1 MPSSSTR
8 PPSTRSSPTRST
20 PGPSTPAPTGPEGSR
35 RRRVRAAAFLRG
47 RGTLTNPGLDLTRLP
62 IGLDPRGLSL
72 VDGVRAALAFGL
84 VILLHEGFP
93 WPPLLTVALAANLAC
108 FADAG
113 GPMRS
118 RLLVLTVF
126 SLLGGIIWGLFGL
139 MQPLG
144 PLPVVPLAGIVI
156 FGCTYAR
163 VWGVQAQAAGNVLVL
178 VLCFALDRPLTPDQA
193 LVAGL
198 VFSAGGL
205 WATLLAL
212 LLWRLH
218 PYRPTHRAVAEVWRR
233 LTRLCDDLEDLAS
246 LTWPENLAWPENSET
261 KAAARGG
268 ARQIF
273 DRQTFDL
280 QAFDRHARA
289 HRRGVREAIEQARTV
304 IVDLARSRERI
315 SDRTAQALI
324 RLEAAE
330 QIFAALIAVSD
341 LIEGEPDPR
350 RRRMARRFLRRL
362 RPLLGVIAR
371 AIRDDSVIDLA
382 RLDRAIDR
390 STRRLAHD
398 RGLHDLATRI
408 LDRVRIGAKL
418 STPDGYRP
426 GGALLGRAS
435 LPLGT
440 RLLGPLSTNF
450 TVASANLRHAVRATV
465 VAAPALWA
473 TLVWAGPFAHWLTM
487 TVVLTMQPFYA
498 ATWQR
503 ALERIGGTVLG
514 GLIGAILASFA
525 TSPLALAALVFPLSI
540 IGFAARQVSYG
551 VFIACL
557 TPLVVLLVEVV
568 EPGHGSW
575 EVAGMRALLTLLGGL
590 IAVASALVLWPIW
603 EPDQVRIELR
613 KAVRAH
619 AAFARAVLCAGPEAE
634 ASGLRAQAARGAGLA
649 LNDLEAALARALQQ
663 PRAGRHPQVESAMVA
678 DATLRRISA
687 RLTALRYAVEVAE
700 PEALAAWSG
709 WITATL
715 SSLGGEGEGTSP
727 PMPSVP
733 RSEGLTRLVAQ
744 IELLGETLAPAA
756 ARSA

>member
-1 MPSSSTR
+1 M
-8 PPSTRSSPTRST
+8 
-20 PGPSTPAPTGPEGSR
+20 
-35 RRRVRAAAFLRG
+35 RAVAFLRG

-72 VDGVRAALAFGL
+72 LDGIRAALAFGL
-84 VILLHEGFP
+84 VILLHEWVA

-118 RLLVLTVF
+118 RLLVLTLF
-126 SLLGGIIWGLFGL
+126 SLLGGVIWGLFGL

-144 PLPVVPLAGIVI
+144 PGPVVPLAGIVI
-156 FGCTYAR
+156 FACTYAR
-163 VWGVQAQAAGNVLVL
+163 VWGVQAQSAGNVLVL
-178 VLCFALDRPLTPDQA
+178 VLCFALDRPLSPDQA

-246 LTWPENLAWPENSET
+246 PASPETPGTRAMPQD
-261 KAAARGG
+261 GH
-268 ARQIF
+268 
-273 DRQTFDL
+273 RQTSNIKTSDIKTSDIQTSDIQTSDPHASDL
-280 QAFDRHARA
+280 QIYDPQIIDHQAFDRHARA

-341 LIEGEPDPR
+341 LIESEPDPR
-350 RRRMARRFLRRL
+350 RRRMVRRFLRRL

-371 AIRDDSVIDLA
+371 AIRDDSVVDLA
-382 RLDRAIDR
+382 RLERAMDR

-398 RGLHDLATRI
+398 RSLHELATRI

-440 RLLGPLSTNF
+440 RLREPLATNF
-450 TVASANLRHAVRATV
+450 TLASANLRHAVRATV

-473 TLVWAGPFAHWLTM
+473 TLVWSGPFAHWLTI

-514 GLIGAILASFA
+514 GLIGAALAGVA
-525 TSPLALAALVFPLSI
+525 TTPLALAALVFPLSI
-540 IGFAARQVSYG
+540 VGFAARQVSYG

-557 TPLVVLLVEVV
+557 TPLVVLLVEVI

-575 EVAGMRALLTLLGGL
+575 EVVGMRALLTLLGGA

-603 EPDQVRIELR
+603 EPDQVRLELR

-634 ASGLRAQAARGAGLA
+634 ASGLRAQASRGAGLA

-687 RLTALRYAVEVAE
+687 RLTALRYAVETAE

-709 WITATL
+709 WVTVAL
-715 SSLGGEGEGTSP
+715 SSLGGDGAMP
-727 PMPSVP
+727 PMPTAP
-733 RSEGLTRLVAQ
+733 RSDGLSRLVAQ
-744 IELLGETLAPAA
+744 VELLAETLNPSTRRGAETPTPQILPGH
-756 ARSA
+756 

>member
-1 MPSSSTR
+1 
-8 PPSTRSSPTRST
+8 
-20 PGPSTPAPTGPEGSR
+20 
-35 RRRVRAAAFLRG
+35 VAFLRG
-47 RGTLTNPGLDLTRLP
+47 RGTLANPGQDLTRLP

-84 VILLHEGFP
+84 VILLHEWLP

-113 GPMRS
+113 GPMRA

-126 SLLGGIIWGLFGL
+126 SLLGGVIWGLFGL

-144 PLPVVPLAGIVI
+144 PVPVVPLAGIVI

-198 VFSAGGL
+198 VFAAGGL

-218 PYRPTHRAVAEVWRR
+218 PYRPTHRAVAE
-233 LTRLCDDLEDLAS
+233 S
-246 LTWPENLAWPENSET
+246 
-261 KAAARGG
+261 G

-273 DRQTFDL
+273 DRQTFER

-330 QIFAALIAVSD
+330 QIFAALIALSD
-341 LIEGEPDPR
+341 LVEGEPDPR

-382 RLDRAIDR
+382 RLERAIDR
-390 STRRLAHD
+390 GTRRLAHD
-398 RGLHDLATRI
+398 RELHDLATRI

-440 RLLGPLSTNF
+440 RLLGPLGTNF
-450 TVASANLRHAVRATV
+450 TFASANLRHAVRATV

-514 GLIGAILASFA
+514 GLIGAVLASFA

-590 IAVASALVLWPIW
+590 IAVGSALVLWPIW
-603 EPDQVRIELR
+603 EPDQVRLELR

-619 AAFARAVLCAGPEAE
+619 AAFARAVLGTGAEAE
-634 ASGLRAQAARGAGLA
+634 ASGARAQAARAAGLA

-663 PRAGRHPQVESAMVA
+663 PRAGRHPQVEMAMVA

-687 RLTALRYAVEVAE
+687 RLTALRYAAE
-700 PEALAAWSG
+700 TADPDALAAWSD
-709 WITATL
+709 WIAATL
-715 SSLGGEGEGTSP
+715 ASLGGEGTP
-727 PMPSVP
+727 PGMPDAP
-733 RSEGLTRLVAQ
+733 RSDGLRRLVGQ
-744 IELLGETLAPAA
+744 VELLAETLKPGGTRPAGA
-756 ARSA
+756 

>member
-1 MPSSSTR
+1 MPPSSTPSASNR
-8 PPSTRSSPTRST
+8 PA
-20 PGPSTPAPTGPEGSR
+20 PGPSAIAPTGPEGGR
-35 RRRVRAAAFLRG
+35 RRRMRAAAFLRG

-72 VDGVRAALAFGL
+72 VDVVRAALAFGL
-84 VILLHEGFP
+84 IILLHEWFP

-126 SLLGGIIWGLFGL
+126 SVLGGFIWGLFGL
-139 MQPLG
+139 IQPLG
-144 PLPVVPLAGIVI
+144 PVPVVPLAGIVI

-198 VFSAGGL
+198 VFTAGGL

-246 LTWPENLAWPENSET
+246 LAWPEKPET
-261 KAAARGG
+261 RNAGGG
-268 ARQIF
+268 ARQVF

-330 QIFAALIAVSD
+330 QIFAALIALSD
-341 LIEGEPDPR
+341 LVEGEPDPR

-371 AIRDDSVIDLA
+371 AIRDDSAIDLA
-382 RLDRAIDR
+382 RLERAIDR
-390 STRRLAHD
+390 GTRRLAHD

-603 EPDQVRIELR
+603 EPDQVRLELR

-663 PRAGRHPQVESAMVA
+663 PRAGRHPQVEAAMVA

-687 RLTALRYAVEVAE
+687 RLMALRYAVEVAD

-715 SSLGGEGEGTSP
+715 SNLGGEDEDPSP

-733 RSEGLTRLVAQ
+733 RSDGLTRLVAQ
-744 IELLGETLAPAA
+744 IELLGETLASPG
-756 ARSA
+756 ARSTRG

>member
-1 MPSSSTR
+1 MSSD
-8 PPSTRSSPTRST
+8 PSTLGKPVS
-20 PGPSTPAPTGPEGSR
+20 GTGPR
-35 RRRVRAAAFLRG
+35 RGARAAAFLRG
-47 RGTLTNPGLDLTRLP
+47 RGTLTNPGRDLTRLP

-84 VILLHEGFP
+84 VILLHEWVP
-93 WPPLLTVALAANLAC
+93 WPPLLTLALAANLAC

-113 GPMRS
+113 GPMRA

-126 SLLGGIIWGLFGL
+126 SGLGGLTWGLFGL

-144 PLPVVPLAGIVI
+144 PALVVPLAGLVI
-156 FGCTYAR
+156 FACTYAR
-163 VWGVQAQAAGNVLVL
+163 VWGVPAQAAGNVLVL
-178 VLCFALDRPLTPDQA
+178 VLCFALDRPLAPGQA
-193 LVAGL
+193 LEAGL
-198 VFSAGGL
+198 VFTAGGL

-218 PYRPTHRAVAEVWRR
+218 PYRPTQRAVAEVWRR
-233 LTRLCDDLEDLAS
+233 LTRLCDDLEELAS
-246 LTWPENLAWPENSET
+246 LSGPDRLG
-261 KAAARGG
+261 AAP
-268 ARQIF
+268 RQVF
-273 DRQTFDL
+273 DRHGFDI

-289 HRRGVREAIEQARTV
+289 HRRGVREAIEQARTI
-304 IVDLARSRERI
+304 IVDLARSRERV

-330 QIFAALIAVSD
+330 QIFAALIALSD
-341 LIEGEPDPR
+341 LIEAEPDPR

-371 AIRDDSVIDLA
+371 AIRDDSAVDLP
-382 RLDRAIDR
+382 RLERAIDR
-390 STRRLAHD
+390 GARRLAHD
-398 RGLHDLATRI
+398 RGLADLATRI

-426 GGALLGRAS
+426 GGALLGAAS
-435 LPLGT
+435 LPLAT
-440 RLLGPLSTNF
+440 RLLGPLATNF
-450 TVASANLRHAVRATV
+450 TLASANLRHAVRATV

-473 TLVWAGPFAHWLTM
+473 TLVWSGPFAHWLTM

-514 GLIGAILASFA
+514 GLIGAGLAGLA
-525 TSPLALAALVFPLSI
+525 TTPLALAALILPLSI
-540 IGFAARQVSYG
+540 LGFAARGVSYG

-575 EVAGMRALLTLLGGL
+575 EVAGMRALLTLLGGG
-590 IAVASALVLWPIW
+590 IAVGSALVLWPIW
-603 EPDQVRIELR
+603 EPDQVRQELR
-613 KAVRAH
+613 RALQAH

-634 ASGLRAQAARGAGLA
+634 VPGIRSQAARAAGLA

-663 PRAGRHPQVESAMVA
+663 PRAGRHPQVETAMVA
-678 DATLRRISA
+678 DAALRRISA
-687 RLTALRYAVEVAE
+687 RLTALRYAPETAE
-700 PEALAAWSG
+700 PEARAAWSG
-709 WITATL
+709 WVAATL
-715 SSLGGEGEGTSP
+715 ASLAGEGTAP
-727 PMPSVP
+727 PVP
-733 RSEGLTRLVAQ
+733 AAPHGDGLRRLVAQ
-744 IELLGETLAPAA
+744 VELLAGTLAPSPASAA
-756 ARSA
+756 PA

>member
-1 MPSSSTR
+1 MS
-8 PPSTRSSPTRST
+8 RS
-20 PGPSTPAPTGPEGSR
+20 PAKPVLDTGR
-35 RRRVRAAAFLRG
+35 RGRAAAFLRG

-84 VILLHEGFP
+84 VILLHEWVP

-126 SLLGGIIWGLFGL
+126 SLLGGTFWGLFGL

-144 PLPVVPLAGIVI
+144 PVLVVPLAGIAI
-156 FGCTYAR
+156 FACTYAR

-198 VFSAGGL
+198 VFTAGGL

-233 LTRLCDDLEDLAS
+233 LTRLCDDLEDLAA
-246 LTWPENLAWPENSET
+246 LAWPEKPET
-261 KAAARGG
+261 KAAAKGG
-268 ARQIF
+268 NRQIF
-273 DRQTFDL
+273 DRHGFDL

-330 QIFAALIAVSD
+330 QIFAALIALSD
-341 LIEGEPDPR
+341 LIEGERDPR
-350 RRRMARRFLRRL
+350 RRRMAARFLRRL

-371 AIRDDSVIDLA
+371 AIRDDTVIDLA
-382 RLDRAIDR
+382 RLEPAIAR
-390 STRRLAHD
+390 GTRRLAHD

-418 STPDGYRP
+418 STAEGYRP
-426 GGALLGRAS
+426 GGALMGRAS
-435 LPLGT
+435 LPLAT
-440 RLLGPLSTNF
+440 RLGGPLATNF
-450 TVASANLRHAVRATV
+450 TLASANLRHAIRATV

-473 TLVWAGPFAHWLTM
+473 TLVWSGPFAHWLTI

-514 GLIGAILASFA
+514 GLIGAALAGIA
-525 TSPLALAALVFPLSI
+525 TTPLALATLILPLSV

-603 EPDQVRIELR
+603 EPDQVRLELR
-613 KAVRAH
+613 KAIRAH
-619 AAFARAVLCAGPEAE
+619 AAFARAVLCAGSEAE
-634 ASGLRAQAARGAGLA
+634 TSGARAQAARAAGLA

-663 PRAGRHPQVESAMVA
+663 PRAGRHPQVETAMVA

-687 RLTALRYAVEVAE
+687 RLTALRYAPE
-700 PEALAAWSG
+700 PAQPEILAAWSG

-715 SSLGGEGEGTSP
+715 ASLAGEGTPPPVPVSP
-727 PMPSVP
+727 Q
-733 RSEGLTRLVAQ
+733 SEGLRRLVGQ
-744 IELLGETLAPAA
+744 VELLSETLTSS
-756 ARSA
+756 ARP

>member
-1 MPSSSTR
+1 MT
-8 PPSTRSSPTRST
+8 
-20 PGPSTPAPTGPEGSR
+20 GTGPHRGR
-35 RRRVRAAAFLRG
+35 RAAAFLRG
-47 RGTLTNPGLDLTRLP
+47 RGTPADPGRDLTRLP

-72 VDGVRAALAFGL
+72 IDGVRAALAFGL
-84 VILLHEGFP
+84 VILLHEWVP
-93 WPPLLTVALAANLAC
+93 WPPLLTLALAANLAC

-113 GPMRS
+113 GPMRV

-126 SLLGGIIWGLFGL
+126 SLLSGVIWGLFGV

-144 PLPVVPLAGIVI
+144 PLLVVPLAGLVI
-156 FGCTYAR
+156 FACTYAR
-163 VWGVQAQAAGNVLVL
+163 VWGVPAQTAGNVLIL
-178 VLCFALDRPLTPDQA
+178 VLCFALDRPLAPGGA
-193 LVAGL
+193 LEAGL
-198 VFSAGGL
+198 VFAAGGL

-212 LLWRLH
+212 VLWRLH
-218 PYRPTHRAVAEVWRR
+218 PYRPTQRAVAEVWRR

-246 LTWPENLAWPENSET
+246 L
-261 KAAARGG
+261 ARPAGLQSG
-268 ARQIF
+268 HRQIF
-273 DRQTFDL
+273 DRHAFEV

-304 IVDLARSRERI
+304 IVDLARSRSRI

-330 QIFAALIAVSD
+330 QIFAALIALSD
-341 LIEGEPDPR
+341 LIEDEPDPR

-371 AIRDDSVIDLA
+371 AIRDDSVLDLP
-382 RLDRAIDR
+382 RLERAIAR
-390 STRRLAHD
+390 GARRLAHD
-398 RGLHDLATRI
+398 RGLNDLATRI

-418 STPDGYRP
+418 STPGGERP
-426 GGALLGRAS
+426 GGALMGRES
-435 LPLGT
+435 LPLTT
-440 RLLGPLSTNF
+440 RLFGPLATHF
-450 TVASANLRHAVRATV
+450 TLASANLRHAVRATA

-473 TLVWAGPFAHWLTM
+473 TLVWSGPFAHWLTI

-514 GLIGAILASFA
+514 GLIGAALAGLA
-525 TSPLALAALVFPLSI
+525 TTPLALAALILPLSI
-540 IGFAARQVSYG
+540 IGFAARGISYG

-557 TPLVVLLVEVV
+557 TPLIVLLVEVV

-575 EVAGMRALLTLLGGL
+575 EVAGMRALLTLLGGF
-590 IAVASALVLWPIW
+590 IAVGSALVLWPIW
-603 EPDQVRIELR
+603 EPDQVRLELR
-613 KAVRAH
+613 KAIRAH
-619 AAFARAVLCAGPEAE
+619 AAFALAVLCAGHEAE
-634 ASGLRAQAARGAGLA
+634 TSGARAQAARAAGLA

-663 PRAGRHPQVESAMVA
+663 PRAGRHPQVETAMVA

-687 RLTALRYAVEVAE
+687 RLTALRYAVETAE

-715 SSLGGEGEGTSP
+715 ANLGGEGAP
-727 PMPSVP
+727 APMPAAPHSD
-733 RSEGLTRLVAQ
+733 GLRRLVGQ
-744 IELLGETLAPAA
+744 VELLAETLAPTP
-756 ARSA
+756 ARARPA

>member
-1 MPSSSTR
+1 MPTTPSSNE
-8 PPSTRSSPTRST
+8 
-20 PGPSTPAPTGPEGSR
+20 PAPHEAVEGRPAPASVAR
-35 RRRVRAAAFLRG
+35 RRIRAAAFLRG
-47 RGTLTNPGLDLTRLP
+47 RGTLTQPGLDLTRLP

-84 VILLHEGFP
+84 VILLHEWVS

-118 RLLVLTVF
+118 RLLVLTLF
-126 SLLGGIIWGLFGL
+126 SLLGGVFWGLFGL

-144 PLPVVPLAGIVI
+144 SLRVVPLAGIAI
-156 FGCTYAR
+156 FACTYAR

-178 VLCFALDRPLTPDQA
+178 VLCFALDRPLGPDQA
-193 LVAGL
+193 LAAGL
-198 VFSAGGL
+198 VFTAGGL

-233 LTRLCDDLEDLAS
+233 LARLCDDLEDLAS
-246 LTWPENLAWPENSET
+246 LTWPEKPET
-261 KAAARGG
+261 KASAQGG
-268 ARQIF
+268 NRQIF

-289 HRRGVREAIEQARTV
+289 HRRSVREAIEQARTV

-330 QIFAALIAVSD
+330 QIFAALIALSD

-382 RLDRAIDR
+382 RLERAIAR
-390 STRRLAHD
+390 GARRLDHD
-398 RGLHDLATRI
+398 RNLRDLATRI

-440 RLLGPLSTNF
+440 RLLGPLTTNF
-450 TVASANLRHAVRATV
+450 TLASANLRHAVRATV

-473 TLVWAGPFAHWLTM
+473 TLVWSGPFAHWLTI

-514 GLIGAILASFA
+514 GLIGAGLAGLV
-525 TSPLALAALVFPLSI
+525 TTPLVLAALVFPLSV

-575 EVAGMRALLTLLGGL
+575 EVAGMRALFTLLGGV

-603 EPDQVRIELR
+603 EPDQVRLELR

-619 AAFARAVLCAGPEAE
+619 AAFARAVLCSGPESE
-634 ASGLRAQAARGAGLA
+634 ASGARAQGARAAGLA

-663 PRAGRHPQVESAMVA
+663 PRAGRHPQVETAMVA
-678 DATLRRISA
+678 DAALRRISA
-687 RLTALRYAVEVAE
+687 RLTALRYAAETGE
-700 PEALAAWSG
+700 PEALAAWSA
-709 WITATL
+709 WITETL
-715 SSLGGEGEGTSP
+715 ASLGGEEAPPPVRTP
-727 PMPSVP
+727 LPMPAAP
-733 RSEGLTRLVAQ
+733 HSEGLRRLVGQ
-744 IELLGETLAPAA
+744 VELLSETLNPTPT
-756 ARSA
+756 RGVSG